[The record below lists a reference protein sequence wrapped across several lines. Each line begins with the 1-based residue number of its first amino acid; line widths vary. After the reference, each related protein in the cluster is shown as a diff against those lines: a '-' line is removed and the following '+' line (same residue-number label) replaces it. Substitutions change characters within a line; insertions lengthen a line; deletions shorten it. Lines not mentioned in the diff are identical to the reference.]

1 MKLKEKIHEYA
12 REYCGF
18 DVVGFA
24 NIQPSSH
31 ETTVRNWV
39 KEGYHGGM
47 SWYERSLDKRVNP
60 EKLFDSAKTIIMVG
74 VNYYPFDY
82 PEDIL
87 NDPSRGIIAR
97 YAVYDDYHEILLPKL
112 VQLKD
117 FIEKEIRRP
126 LEYKAYVDTGPILE
140 REIAARAGLG
150 FQGRNTTLIN
160 FEYGSWVLLAELII
174 DVETEPVIASEPGER
189 GNLEITSSHEKNSPQ
204 PPLMQRGGEEGTAEI
219 PSILAPS
226 ERSECLGKRGGP
238 KDRGVLKG
246 TCGTCTRCIDICP
259 TKAILKPGVID
270 SNKCISYLTIE
281 HKGVI
286 PLEFRKLM
294 KNRIYGCDICQEIC
308 PWNKSRQKVSKKKD
322 FKAREDLFAPKL
334 LDLFPMSQE
343 QFSSRF
349 KKSPIKRAKREGF
362 LRNVLVAMG
371 NWADPSLLPILEKS
385 LQDESAVI
393 RASGVWALQQIKSS
407 SSARLLAQ
415 HKKREKEAIVIQE
428 FSE

>member
-1 MKLKEKIHEYA
+1 MWACMQLKEKIHEYA
-12 REYCGF
+12 KEYCGF
-18 DVVGFA
+18 DIVGFS
-24 NIQPSSH
+24 NVQPSSH

-60 EKLFDSAKTIIMVG
+60 EKVFDTAKTIIMVG

-82 PEDIL
+82 SEDVL

-117 FIEKEIRRP
+117 FIEKEVGRS

-174 DVETEPVIASEPGER
+174 DVELDDESVIASEPGER
-189 GNLEITSSHEKNSPQ
+189 GNLEIASSQS
-204 PPLMQRGGEEGTAEI
+204 L
-219 PSILAPS
+219 LAMTDKKS
-226 ERSECLGKRGGP
+226 GCFS
-238 KDRGVLKG
+238 
-246 TCGTCTRCIDICP
+246 CTRCIDICP

-281 HKGVI
+281 HKGII

-294 KNRIYGCDICQEIC
+294 KNRIYGCDICQEVC
-308 PWNKSRQKVSKKKD
+308 PWNKSRQKISQNKD
-322 FKAREDLFAPKL
+322 FKARQDLFAPKL
-334 LDLFPMSQE
+334 LDLFPMTQE
-343 QFSSRF
+343 QFSARF

-371 NWADPSLLPILEKS
+371 NWADPSLVKTLEIG
-385 LQDESAVI
+385 LQDKSPVI
-393 RASGVWALQQIKSS
+393 RAHAVWALQQVDSQES
-407 SSARLLAQ
+407 
-415 HKKREKEAIVIQE
+415 KKMLTRHRPSEMDDEVLNE
-428 FSE
+428 FL

>member
-1 MKLKEKIHEYA
+1 MWACMQLKEKIHEYA
-12 REYCGF
+12 KEYCGF
-18 DVVGFA
+18 DIVGFS
-24 NIQPSSH
+24 NVQPSSH

-39 KEGYHGGM
+39 KEGYHAGM

-60 EKLFDSAKTIIMVG
+60 EKVFDTAKTIIMVG

-117 FIEKEIRRP
+117 FIEKEVGRS

-150 FQGRNTTLIN
+150 LQGRNTTLIN

-174 DVETEPVIASEPGER
+174 DVELDDESVIASEPGER
-189 GNLEITSSHEKNSPQ
+189 GNLEIASSQS
-204 PPLMQRGGEEGTAEI
+204 L
-219 PSILAPS
+219 LAMTDKKS
-226 ERSECLGKRGGP
+226 GCFS
-238 KDRGVLKG
+238 
-246 TCGTCTRCIDICP
+246 CTRCIDICP

-281 HKGVI
+281 HKGII

-294 KNRIYGCDICQEIC
+294 KNRIYGCDICQEVC
-308 PWNKSRQKVSKKKD
+308 PWNKSRQKISQNKD
-322 FKAREDLFAPKL
+322 FKARQDLFAPKL
-334 LDLFPMSQE
+334 LDLFPMTQE
-343 QFSSRF
+343 QFSARF

-371 NWADPSLLPILEKS
+371 NWADPSLVKTLEIG
-385 LQDESAVI
+385 LQDKSPVI
-393 RASGVWALQQIKSS
+393 RAHAVWALQQVDSQES
-407 SSARLLAQ
+407 
-415 HKKREKEAIVIQE
+415 KKMLTRHRPSEMDDEVLNE
-428 FSE
+428 FL

>member
-1 MKLKEKIHEYA
+1 VWACMQLKEKIHEYA
-12 REYCGF
+12 KEYCGF
-18 DVVGFA
+18 DIVGFS
-24 NIQPSSH
+24 NVQPSSH

-60 EKLFDSAKTIIMVG
+60 EKVFDTAKTIIMVG

-82 PEDIL
+82 SEDVL

-117 FIEKEIRRP
+117 FIEKEVGRS

-174 DVETEPVIASEPGER
+174 DVELDDESVIASEPGER
-189 GNLEITSSHEKNSPQ
+189 GNLEIASSQS
-204 PPLMQRGGEEGTAEI
+204 L
-219 PSILAPS
+219 LAMTDKKS
-226 ERSECLGKRGGP
+226 GCFS
-238 KDRGVLKG
+238 
-246 TCGTCTRCIDICP
+246 CTRCIDICP

-281 HKGVI
+281 HKGII

-294 KNRIYGCDICQEIC
+294 KNRIYGCDICQEVC
-308 PWNKSRQKVSKKKD
+308 PWNKSRQKISQNKD
-322 FKAREDLFAPKL
+322 FKARQDLFAPKL
-334 LDLFPMSQE
+334 LDLFPMTQE
-343 QFSSRF
+343 QFSARF

-371 NWADPSLLPILEKS
+371 NWADPSLVKTLEIG
-385 LQDESAVI
+385 LQDKSPVI
-393 RASGVWALQQIKSS
+393 RAHAVWALQQVDSQES
-407 SSARLLAQ
+407 
-415 HKKREKEAIVIQE
+415 KKMLTRHRPSEMDDEVLNE
-428 FSE
+428 FL

>member
-1 MKLKEKIHEYA
+1 MQLKEKIHEYA
-12 REYCGF
+12 KEYCGF
-18 DVVGFA
+18 DIVGFS
-24 NIQPSSH
+24 NVQPSSH

-39 KEGYHGGM
+39 KEGYHAGM

-60 EKLFDSAKTIIMVG
+60 EKVFDTAKTIIMVG

-117 FIEKEIRRP
+117 FIEKEVGRS

-174 DVETEPVIASEPGER
+174 DVELDDESVIASEPGER
-189 GNLEITSSHEKNSPQ
+189 GNLEIASSQS
-204 PPLMQRGGEEGTAEI
+204 L
-219 PSILAPS
+219 LAMTDKKS
-226 ERSECLGKRGGP
+226 GCFS
-238 KDRGVLKG
+238 
-246 TCGTCTRCIDICP
+246 CTRCIDICP

-281 HKGVI
+281 HKGII

-294 KNRIYGCDICQEIC
+294 KNRIYGCDICQEVC
-308 PWNKSRQKVSKKKD
+308 PWNKSRQKI
-322 FKAREDLFAPKL
+322 
-334 LDLFPMSQE
+334 SQN
-343 QFSSRF
+343 
-349 KKSPIKRAKREGF
+349 K
-362 LRNVLVAMG
+362 
-371 NWADPSLLPILEKS
+371 
-385 LQDESAVI
+385 
-393 RASGVWALQQIKSS
+393 
-407 SSARLLAQ
+407 
-415 HKKREKEAIVIQE
+415 
-428 FSE
+428 